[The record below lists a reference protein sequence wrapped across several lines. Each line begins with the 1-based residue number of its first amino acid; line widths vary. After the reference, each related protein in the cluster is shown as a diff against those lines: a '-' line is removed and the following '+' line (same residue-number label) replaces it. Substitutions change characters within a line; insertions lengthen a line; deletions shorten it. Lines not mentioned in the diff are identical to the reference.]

1 MEHEHL
7 SKEQRRELK
16 RQMRSANTA
25 SFGRRQRIS
34 SILWTGAFVL
44 VIAGLFA
51 YIMWDI
57 FRPLAG
63 TRVEISGRD
72 HLTEGEKPPVYN
84 SNPPT
89 SGKHSAQTE
98 PWGISDSPLI
108 KEKLVHNL
116 EHGGIVIRYN
126 CEKCDDLIVK
136 LKDLANRLAAK
147 DRKVIL
153 VPDKEIDSKIALTA
167 WGYYDKM
174 NELDEARAWK
184 FFNDHINRG
193 PEREF

>member
-1 MEHEHL
+1 MEHEQL

-16 RQMRSANTA
+16 RQLKAARMAGS
-25 SFGRRQRIS
+25 SHRQRVS
-34 SILWTGAFVL
+34 SFLWTAGFILVL
-44 VIAGLFA
+44 AALFG
-51 YIMWDI
+51 YIGWDI
-57 FRPLAG
+57 FRPLGG
-63 TRVEISGRD
+63 TKVELSGRN
-72 HLTEGEKPPVYN
+72 HVKQGEHPTYN

-89 SGKHSAQTE
+89 SGDHYENTE
-98 PWGISDSPLI
+98 AWGISDTPLM

-116 EHGGIVIRYN
+116 EHGGMVIHYN
-126 CEKCDDLIVK
+126 CEKCDDLTVK

-153 VPDKEIDSKIALTA
+153 VPDKEIDAKIALAA

-174 NELDEARAWK
+174 NELDEARVWK